1 MHRAHCGSQCVA
13 ALRTACLALGWEAA
27 CAGLE
32 AAWKEELS
40 KGLSGAFLRDAV
52 HDPSSVGVMLREDQ
66 VGILPWVVTSK
77 SCFFQ
82 TAPSSRPVDSQ
93 NRDAACAFFMMA
105 AGACEARV
113 WSGLQVSTVYMV
125 SLK

>member
-1 MHRAHCGSQCVA
+1 MHRAHCGPQCVA

-52 HDPSSVGVMLREDQ
+52 HDPLLRGSDAK
-66 VGILPWVVTSK
+66 GGPGG
-77 SCFFQ
+77 
-82 TAPSSRPVDSQ
+82 DS
-93 NRDAACAFFMMA
+93 AMGCH
-105 AGACEARV
+105 
-113 WSGLQVSTVYMV
+113 
-125 SLK
+125 